1 VSEAG
6 GAGGPG
12 GRGAVAPATV
22 RPGAIADVGAEVRS
36 DVGADGGAEVSAD
49 VSADVSAGDGPHAEA
64 PQARRGR
71 ASIVVAALLAVLFL
85 AAAWFAAR
93 RGIITDTWPA
103 FLPGTDSTSIT
114 RYSGSWLSAAAAA
127 LLGAGLSLMVVVQ
140 GIRGRR
146 TAVGA
151 R

>member
-1 VSEAG
+1 MSEAG

-49 VSADVSAGDGPHAEA
+49 VSADVSAGDGPQAGA
-64 PQARRGR
+64 PHARRGP
-71 ASIVVAALLAVLFL
+71 APIVVAALLAILFL
-85 AAAWFAAR
+85 AVAWFAAR

-103 FLPGTDSTSIT
+103 FLPGTDSTSII
-114 RYSGSWLSAAAAA
+114 RYSGPWLTAAAAA
-127 LLGAGLSLMVVVQ
+127 VLGAGLSVMALL
-140 GIRGRR
+140 RGLTTRP
-146 TAVGA
+146 A

>member
-36 DVGADGGAEVSAD
+36 DVGADGGAE

-103 FLPGTDSTSIT
+103 FLPGTDSTSII
-114 RYSGSWLSAAAAA
+114 RYSGPWLTAAAAA
-127 LLGAGLSLMVVVQ
+127 VLGAGLSVMALL
-140 GIRGRR
+140 RGLTTRP
-146 TAVGA
+146 A

>member
-103 FLPGTDSTSIT
+103 FLPGTDSTSII
-114 RYSGSWLSAAAAA
+114 RYSGPWLTAAAAA
-127 LLGAGLSLMVVVQ
+127 VLGAGLSVMALL
-140 GIRGRR
+140 RGLTTRP
-146 TAVGA
+146 A

>member
-1 VSEAG
+1 MSEAG

-85 AAAWFAAR
+85 AAAWFAVR

-103 FLPGTDSTSIT
+103 FLPGTDSTSII
-114 RYSGSWLSAAAAA
+114 RYSGPWLTAAAAA
-127 LLGAGLSLMVVVQ
+127 VLGAGLSVMALL
-140 GIRGRR
+140 RGLTTRP
-146 TAVGA
+146 A

>member
-1 VSEAG
+1 MSEAG

-103 FLPGTDSTSIT
+103 FLPGTDSTSII
-114 RYSGSWLSAAAAA
+114 RYSGPWLTAAAAA
-127 LLGAGLSLMVVVQ
+127 VLGAGLSVMALL
-140 GIRGRR
+140 RGLTTRP
-146 TAVGA
+146 A